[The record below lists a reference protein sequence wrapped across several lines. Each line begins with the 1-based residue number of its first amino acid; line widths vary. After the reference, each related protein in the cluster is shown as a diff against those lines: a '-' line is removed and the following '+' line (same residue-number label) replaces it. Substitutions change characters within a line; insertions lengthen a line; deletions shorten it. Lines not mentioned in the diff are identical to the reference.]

1 VSKTATAE
9 TEIIRRSLTS
19 LAASVDIARR
29 RVDGGDMVELRD
41 LDRAVAEI
49 CDAVGHLPVDQR
61 PGLKPPL
68 VALIDELD
76 KLSATIKQ
84 QHHQLAESLRAHST
98 HHQATQAYGKAPN
111 GPKRR

>member
-1 VSKTATAE
+1 VTKTATSRSE
-9 TEIIRRSLTS
+9 DIRRCLSS

-29 RVDGGDMVELRD
+29 RVDGGDIVELRD

-49 CDAVGHLPVDQR
+49 CTAVGYLPMSER
-61 PGLKPPL
+61 PALKPSL

-76 KLSATIKQ
+76 KLSATLKR
-84 QHHQLAESLRAHST
+84 QHGQLADNLRAHSS
-98 HHQATQAYGKAPN
+98 HHHAAQAYGKAPN